1 MKRVLGMLLFC
12 GSAWAAQP
20 EAWRIAG
27 DVQFAPYSYQG
38 EADAKPQGLDV
49 ELVQAVMA
57 ETRIP
62 YQLHLYPWERVKQM
76 LGNGDVDMAFQFA
89 GTAERHQQYEL
100 AGPIR
105 TGRTVFMV
113 LKQHALQN
121 WATLG
126 DLSPFTV
133 GQVHGYAY
141 ESAYDKAPLKRD
153 ASATNPEQLLLMLL
167 AGRIDLIV
175 GDRGQLLYYARQ
187 LRALP
192 NVRILPKPLVEMPRF
207 VAFAKGDSR
216 AAAFNAALVR
226 LQQNGRLQSIYGR
239 WQQ

>member
-1 MKRVLGMLLFC
+1 MRRVLSMLLFC
-12 GSAWAAQP
+12 GTAWAAQP

-27 DVQFAPYSYQG
+27 DIQFAPYSYQN
-38 EADAKPQGLDV
+38 EAGAKPQGLDV
-49 ELVQAVMA
+49 EIVQAVMA
-57 ETRIP
+57 EARIP

-76 LGNGDVDMAFQFA
+76 LGNGDMDMAFQFA
-89 GTAERHQQYEL
+89 GTAERRAQYEL

-105 TGRTVFMV
+105 TGSTIFMV
-113 LKQHALQN
+113 LKQNSLQN
-121 WATLG
+121 WNTLA
-126 DLSPFTV
+126 DLAPLTI

-141 ESAYDKAPLKRD
+141 ESTFDKAPLKRD

-192 NVRILPKPLVEMPRF
+192 HVRILPKPLVEMPRF

-216 AAAFNAALVR
+216 AAQFNAALAR
-226 LQQNGRLQSIYGR
+226 LQQNGKLQTIYNH